1 MDRKKLTLN
10 DLPQIRKKQTS
21 SRAANS
27 GVKGTKDNP
36 YSEDE
41 ALSLIDK
48 GNFKVGY
55 VESKDGLVSY
65 WLGEAEVIAYN
76 SASEEDF
83 IFDFNSDFYKDFCNI
98 YYKGRLNTETC

>member
-1 MDRKKLTLN
+1 M
-10 DLPQIRKKQTS
+10 PQIRKKQTS

-27 GVKGTKDNP
+27 GVKWTKDNP
-36 YSEDE
+36 FSEDK

>member
-1 MDRKKLTLN
+1 M
-10 DLPQIRKKQTS
+10 PQIRKKQTS

-27 GVKGTKDNP
+27 GVKCTNDNP
-36 YSEDE
+36 FSEDA

-48 GNFKVGY
+48 GNFNVGY
-55 VESKDGLVSY
+55 LESKDGLVSY

>member
-1 MDRKKLTLN
+1 M
-10 DLPQIRKKQTS
+10 PQIRKKQTS

-36 YSEDE
+36 FSEDE

-48 GNFKVGY
+48 GKFKGGY
-55 VESKDGLVSY
+55 VESKDDLVGY
-65 WLGEAEVIAYN
+65 WLGEAEAIAYN
-76 SASEEDF
+76 SASEEGF
-83 IFDFNSDFYKDFCNI
+83 IFDSNSDFYKDFCNI

>member
-1 MDRKKLTLN
+1 M
-10 DLPQIRKKQTS
+10 PQIRKKQTS

-36 YSEDE
+36 FSEDE
-41 ALSLIDK
+41 VLSLIDK
-48 GNFKVGY
+48 GKFKGGY
-55 VESKDGLVSY
+55 VESK
-65 WLGEAEVIAYN
+65 EAEVIAYN